1 LLTLI
6 YYYPSLIALFNNST
20 HIYINTFKRKK
31 MSKLNKYTYILPILI
46 LAASCATSISMMPYS
61 ERMQGE
67 TESSTELRAYVGDLV
82 FSKYD
87 YVERFEGRASASF
100 KIQGLKVQA
109 NDVLY
114 ARNLVEGSEGACTN
128 QTVMSTP
135 GMMTPAAAIG
145 MHCLYDSDNDGLFDA
160 AYALGYKGK
169 IDNPINMPA
178 WVTSAATTGTKKEL
192 IYQGVEGNTLRLRY
206 REFFRDIVRP
216 SYDQTV
222 EYNLDE
228 TTEISF
234 RGLGITIVEADNQY
248 LLYTI
253 DSGTL
258 EL

>member
-1 LLTLI
+1 
-6 YYYPSLIALFNNST
+6 
-20 HIYINTFKRKK
+20 
-31 MSKLNKYTYILPILI
+31 MNKILKTVYILPVLMII
-46 LAASCATSISMMPYS
+46 ASCGTTLSLKPYS

-87 YVERFEGRASASF
+87 YVERFEGRLTAF
-100 KIQGLKVQA
+100 FEINGYKYQA
-109 NDVLY
+109 NDLLY
-114 ARNLVEGSEGACTN
+114 TRTLVDGGEGACTN
-128 QTVMSTP
+128 ATVVSNKP
-135 GMMTPAAAIG
+135 FFGPAISLSQ
-145 MHCLYDSDNDGLFDA
+145 HCLFDSNGSGLLDA
-160 AYALGYKGK
+160 AYAMAVKSK
-169 IDNPINMPA
+169 IKSPITMPA
-178 WVTSAATTGTKKEL
+178 WITSSATTGTKKEL
-192 IYQGVEGNTLRLRY
+192 IYQGVEDTTLRLRY

-228 TTEISF
+228 TTEITF